1 MELLDAV
8 LAFALTLAALATVV
22 TVIME
27 IVLRSVLMRKKNLV
41 EVMRLLNGE
50 LPKGTLGLSEQ
61 ERWEFFTKTVENPA
75 EGVSKH
81 IPKVLGEGDSAAA
94 AMDKV
99 DWRCLKNGVYD
110 KVSTEHLLRRLSELP
125 SVTQLCAE
133 ANDKIKQEF
142 YRLAGK
148 YEEFGSAVSA
158 SFKRRS
164 QFWSI
169 VFGMILAVVANVDGI
184 RIFEAY
190 QASTDLAQTVVARQD
205 QIGEAYGMTDDRR
218 RAILA
223 QETVVEQAKAAL
235 AAARKKSG
243 DDSPEAK
250 AALEKLDE
258 ENDKLA
264 SLTDPAELQ
273 RIALDAQKQ
282 VESLIAMGV
291 PIGAQKQ
298 VESLIAMGV
307 PIGAEYFPH
316 CRIFGRHDLST
327 TCSGPGWP
335 SGVGDGL
342 WPERFA
348 FMGHVLLWLVPVVIT
363 GMLHVLLWLVPVV
376 ITGMLI
382 GLGAPFWFD
391 VAKRLSE
398 VRQMFGA
405 SGSDSTRL
413 AARDADGDPDKRD
426 AIATRVVDDAASNAA
441 AALK

>member
-41 EVMRLLNGE
+41 EVMRLLNDE
-50 LPKGTLGLSEQ
+50 LPKGTLGLSEE

-75 EGVSKH
+75 EGVSEH
-81 IPKVLGEGDSAAA
+81 IPKVLPEKNSAASA
-94 AMDKV
+94 IDQV
-99 DWRCLKNGVYD
+99 DWKCLKNGVYD
-110 KVSTEHLLRRLSELP
+110 KVSTEHVLRRLAELP
-125 SVTQLCAE
+125 SVTQLSAK
-133 ANDKIKQEF
+133 AADKVKQEF

-190 QASTDLAQTVVARQD
+190 QASSDLAQTVTARQD
-205 QIGEAYGMTDDRR
+205 QIGEAYALTDDRR
-218 RAILA
+218 RTILA
-223 QETVVEQAKAAL
+223 QETTVEQAKAAL
-235 AAARKKSG
+235 AEARKQSG

-250 AALEKLDE
+250 AALQKLDG

-264 SLTDPAELQ
+264 ALTNPEELQ
-273 RIALDAQKQ
+273 RIALD
-282 VESLIAMGV
+282 
-291 PIGAQKQ
+291 AQKQ

-342 WPERFA
+342 WSERFG
-348 FMGHVLLWLVPVVIT
+348 FMG
-363 GMLHVLLWLVPVV
+363 HVLLWLVPVV

-405 SGSDSTRL
+405 GGSDSTRL
-413 AARDADGDPDKRD
+413 SARDADGDPDKRD
-426 AIATRVVDDAASNAA
+426 AIVNRVVDDAASNAA
-441 AALK
+441 AAVAQ